1 VAVDD
6 VAALQGAC
14 LHSSPDILPII
25 LEGGLLMNRLLSA
38 ALLGLLLALST
49 SAAQASEAGG
59 RITYLLVRDADGVIY
74 FEVDGPRSAK
84 PACATNHN
92 YFMIRDEN
100 SATGKRTYALL
111 LSAFLSGRA
120 VDVGGA
126 GVCTRWP
133 DGEDVSYVRLR

>member
-1 VAVDD
+1 MNK
-6 VAALQGAC
+6 
-14 LHSSPDILPII
+14 
-25 LEGGLLMNRLLSA
+25 LLCA
-38 ALLGLLLALST
+38 ALLAILLALST
-49 SAAQASEAGG
+49 NAAHASEAGG
-59 RITYLLVRDADGVIY
+59 RITYLLVRDADGLIY

-84 PACATNHN
+84 PACAANHN

-111 LSAFLSGRA
+111 LSAFLSGRMI
-120 VDVGGA
+120 DVGGA